1 MKDKSKQTPKS
12 LGKDLS
18 TAQPHSRD
26 IQCFKCLGR
35 GHIASQCSNRRTMI
49 LKGKDEYSS
58 HEDESSREEDKENS
72 KETYPC
78 EGN

>member
-1 MKDKSKQTPKS
+1 
-12 LGKDLS
+12 
-18 TAQPHSRD
+18 
-26 IQCFKCLGR
+26 
-35 GHIASQCSNRRTMI
+35 MI